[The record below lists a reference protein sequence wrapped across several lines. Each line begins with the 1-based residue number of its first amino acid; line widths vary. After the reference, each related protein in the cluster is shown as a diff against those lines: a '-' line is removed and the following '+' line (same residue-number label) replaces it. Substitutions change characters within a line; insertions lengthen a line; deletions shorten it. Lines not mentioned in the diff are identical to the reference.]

1 MLDHV
6 RVMVRDL
13 ERSRRFYERTLAS
26 LGYRIWHE
34 STPGLVGLGPEEAS
48 EEPLAR
54 IWLRQ
59 GEGSSTGT
67 LISFTAE
74 RRELVHA
81 FHAAGLEA
89 GGADGGEPALR
100 PFHPTYYSAYVVD
113 PDGVTLEALCH
124 RPE

>member
-13 ERSRRFYERTLAS
+13 ANSRAFYERALAP
-26 LGYRIWHE
+26 LGYRVWHE
-34 STPGLVGLGPEEAS
+34 STPGLVGLGPAHAT

-54 IWLRQ
+54 FWLRE

-67 LISFTAE
+67 LISFTVAN
-74 RRELVHA
+74 RDDVHT
-81 FHAAGLEA
+81 FHRAGLAAGGVD
-89 GGADGGEPALR
+89 GGAPALR
-100 PFHPTYYSAYVVD
+100 PFHEHYFSAFVVD

-124 RPE
+124 RPT